1 MTYVSSMR
9 PSSLSETIARGL
21 GWFSIGLGL
30 LEVAAP
36 RRLCE
41 TLGLERQSGLLQAHG
56 VREILAGLGI
66 LAAERPATWL
76 WARVA
81 GDALDLATLAPG
93 LRESNRQRSIAA
105 AAAAA
110 VAGITLLDI
119 YCAVQT
125 GDKNKSDS
133 GVMKDYSR
141 RSGFPDA
148 PEKMRDAAWREGNK
162 QS

>member
-1 MTYVSSMR
+1 MAYVNLIQARKPVDAMT
-9 PSSLSETIARGL
+9 RGL

-30 LEVAAP
+30 LELAAP
-36 RRLCE
+36 RRLGGA
-41 TLGLERQSGLLQAHG
+41 LGLERRSGLLQFYGA
-56 VREILAGLGI
+56 REILAGLGI
-66 LAAERPATWL
+66 LAARRPAAWL

-93 LRESNRQRSIAA
+93 LREGNRQRGFAA

-119 YCAVQT
+119 YCAMQ
-125 GDKNKSDS
+125 S
-133 GVMKDYSR
+133 GEEKPVNRGLLKDYSA
-141 RSGFPDA
+141 RSGFPQS
-148 PEKMRDAAWREGNK
+148 PEMMRGAALRT